1 MLEHPFHCLFSS
13 TTYFT
18 YHQKWRLKLNV
29 LLAAPDYCH
38 SEAFQISRSIL
49 CYRHRKTAGASLR
62 SKVYHH
68 VLGTQSSRTCRGFSF
83 KDEAIDFYTVFFPS
97 DFNVSHVYDFAQKDN
112 VESLYT
118 VLKFQ
123 SPTSDIH
130 RSLLLL
136 DRRWWQSIRK
146 DGKLIARDSLL
157 MKQHQQ
163 DELQA
168 HEVKTWLRKSQLCW
182 TSAEDFSKQII
193 HSLDHILTFSIIRKL
208 KYRKSNSVGTPTKVA
223 KTLSH

>member
-1 MLEHPFHCLFSS
+1 
-13 TTYFT
+13 
-18 YHQKWRLKLNV
+18 
-29 LLAAPDYCH
+29 
-38 SEAFQISRSIL
+38 
-49 CYRHRKTAGASLR
+49 
-62 SKVYHH
+62 
-68 VLGTQSSRTCRGFSF
+68 
-83 KDEAIDFYTVFFPS
+83 
-97 DFNVSHVYDFAQKDN
+97 
-112 VESLYT
+112 
-118 VLKFQ
+118 
-123 SPTSDIH
+123 
-130 RSLLLL
+130 
-136 DRRWWQSIRK
+136 
-146 DGKLIARDSLL
+146 